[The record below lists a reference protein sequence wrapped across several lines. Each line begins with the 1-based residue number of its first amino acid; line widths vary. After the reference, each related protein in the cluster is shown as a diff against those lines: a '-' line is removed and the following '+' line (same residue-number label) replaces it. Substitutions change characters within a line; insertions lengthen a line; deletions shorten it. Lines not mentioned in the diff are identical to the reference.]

1 MHSPTPHDLQITP
14 RQPEFN
20 LPSPW
25 ARHWHGGDA
34 FKSHFFDAMSL
45 LFPDG
50 ERFFI
55 DSVRAYR
62 DQVSDPQQLA
72 QIRGFIGQEAHH
84 SREHQ
89 HYSDALRDAGYDLD
103 YLERRLKRRL
113 AFVRKHLPPK
123 VHLAATT
130 AVEHL
135 TAIMADAILQNPDWL
150 AGADPDMA
158 RLWRWHALE
167 ESEHKAVAFDL
178 YQQVCGQLWM
188 RRRAMLQSTFFF
200 TLDTIKGLVHMLRR
214 DGLLASWRIWRDGL
228 TWLWGSRG
236 ILRPLV
242 RAYFDFYRADFHP
255 WQHDNLQLILER
267 RREFDL
273 PAEVS

>member
-1 MHSPTPHDLQITP
+1 MHCPTPHDLLIKP
-14 RQPEFN
+14 RQPEFA

-25 ARHWHGGDA
+25 LRHWHGGDA

-55 DSVRAYR
+55 DAVRAYR
-62 DQVSDPQQLA
+62 DQVTDPQQQA

-89 HYSDALRDAGYDLD
+89 HYSEALRESGYDLD
-103 YLERRLKRRL
+103 YLERRLKKRL

-135 TAIMADAILQNPDWL
+135 TAIMADAILQNPEWL
-150 AGADPDMA
+150 EGADPTMA

-178 YQQVCGQLWM
+178 YQQLKTEPGNLFYSPYSISLALAMTWAGAKGQTEADM
-188 RRRAMLQSTFFF
+188 ASTLGF
-200 TLDTIKGLVHMLRR
+200 TLPQATLHPAFNGLDLA
-214 DGLLASWRIWRDGL
+214 LAS
-228 TWLWGSRG
+228 RG
-236 ILRPLV
+236 QNAKASDVAPVPPMSACAR
-242 RAYFDFYRADFHP
+242 
-255 WQHDNLQLILER
+255 
-267 RREFDL
+267 
-273 PAEVS
+273 